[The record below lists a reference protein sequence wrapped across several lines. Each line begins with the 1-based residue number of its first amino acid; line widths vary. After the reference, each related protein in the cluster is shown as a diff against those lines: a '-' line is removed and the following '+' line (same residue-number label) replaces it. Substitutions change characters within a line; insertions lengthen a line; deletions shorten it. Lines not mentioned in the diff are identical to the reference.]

1 VAAGAGA
8 VWVANSIDG
17 TVSRIDPASRKAVS
31 TIDVGGIP
39 HELSVD
45 DRGVWVTTHGR

>member
-1 VAAGAGA
+1 
-8 VWVANSIDG
+8 
-17 TVSRIDPASRKAVS
+17 VS

-45 DRGVWVTTHGR
+45 DRGVWVTTHAR

>member
-1 VAAGAGA
+1 
-8 VWVANSIDG
+8 
-17 TVSRIDPASRKAVS
+17 VSRIDPGSRRLVS

-45 DRGVWVTTHGR
+45 DRGVWVTTHAR